1 LPGADER
8 ERAMAIFEG
17 PDKNRNIII
26 AVVLV
31 VILVILYVYRGS
43 LGF

>member
-1 LPGADER
+1 
-8 ERAMAIFEG
+8 MAIFEG

-31 VILVILYVYRGS
+31 VIVVVAYLYSTGK
-43 LGF
+43 LPGM

>member
-1 LPGADER
+1 
-8 ERAMAIFEG
+8 MAIFEG